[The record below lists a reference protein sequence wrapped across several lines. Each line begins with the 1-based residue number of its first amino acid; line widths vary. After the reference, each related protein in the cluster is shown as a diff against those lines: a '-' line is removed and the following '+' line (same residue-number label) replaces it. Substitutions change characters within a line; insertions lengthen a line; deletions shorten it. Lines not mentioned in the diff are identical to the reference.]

1 MVRSLAYALP
11 LTVSLCIL
19 SPARADH
26 EDPAVW
32 LDLLDERTFK
42 SAGLDKL
49 SEEELSVLAG
59 LLLQPGGPSYLED
72 EAVAFM
78 FENGWKPVNVAAV
91 LECRGARRILVQDE
105 DEVTLLEMWSI
116 IDPLPPPG
124 THWAKDT
131 GGWEVVSLEGKIT
144 RFSD

>member
-1 MVRSLAYALP
+1 MVRSLALTLP
-11 LTVSLCIL
+11 LSFSLLCL
-19 SPARADH
+19 PAARANH
-26 EDPAVW
+26 EDPAIW

-49 SEEELSVLAG
+49 SEEELSILGG

-78 FENGWKPVNVAAV
+78 FQNGWKPVNVAAV
-91 LECRGARRILVQDE
+91 LECQGARRILVQDE

-116 IDPLPPPG
+116 LDPLPPPG

-131 GGWEVVSLEGKIT
+131 GSWEVVSLEGKIT

>member
-1 MVRSLAYALP
+1 MVRSLVLALS
-11 LTVSLCIL
+11 LTLSLL
-19 SPARADH
+19 LLPAAGADPD
-26 EDPAVW
+26 DPAVW

-49 SEEELSVLAG
+49 SDEELSVLAD
-59 LLLQPGGPSYLED
+59 LLLQPCGPSYLED
-72 EAVAFM
+72 EAMAFM
-78 FENGWKPVNVAAV
+78 SQNGWKPINVAAV

-116 IDPLPPPG
+116 IDPLPLPG

-144 RFSD
+144 RYSD